1 MIEFTEIKGKPDEAK
16 LKEIVEFYASI
27 FAKIDREKFH
37 RRINKAENLHIV
49 LAFQV
54 NRIVGF
60 KIGYQIEPKKFYSW
74 IGGVDKNFRAQGIAA
89 ELIKRQHL
97 WCVKNKFD
105 TIQTKTQNKFK
116 AMLILNIKHD
126 FDIIDV
132 YRDSQ
137 NELKIVLEKPLSKIK
152 L

>member
-1 MIEFTEIKGKPDEAK
+1 MIEFIEIENCPNEKFFKEIAEFYKVIFEAVDSDK
-16 LKEIVEFYASI
+16 FVKKINEAMKLFTVLALKED
-27 FAKIDREKFH
+27 K
-37 RRINKAENLHIV
+37 
-49 LAFQV
+49 
-54 NRIVGF
+54 IVGF

-89 ELIKRQHL
+89 ELMKRQHL